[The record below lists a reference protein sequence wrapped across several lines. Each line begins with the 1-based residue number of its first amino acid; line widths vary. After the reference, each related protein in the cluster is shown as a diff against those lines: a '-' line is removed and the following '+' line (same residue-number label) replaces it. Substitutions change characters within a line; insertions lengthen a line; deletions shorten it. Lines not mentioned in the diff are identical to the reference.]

1 LKSAIPHLASRQTAV
16 CARAL
21 TEPAFLQPKARV
33 GIGRDFNPAQ
43 MPINGLRH
51 PTHGNM
57 CGWYIWSGEELSQ
70 DADYFE
76 VVCYEH
82 LVNESW
88 EWLVYLAL
96 PAGWRFLSAPGYE
109 DIWFDDG
116 LLNIERF

>member
-1 LKSAIPHLASRQTAV
+1 
-16 CARAL
+16 
-21 TEPAFLQPKARV
+21 
-33 GIGRDFNPAQ
+33 
-43 MPINGLRH
+43 
-51 PTHGNM
+51 
-57 CGWYIWSGEELSQ
+57 
-70 DADYFE
+70 

>member
-1 LKSAIPHLASRQTAV
+1 
-16 CARAL
+16 
-21 TEPAFLQPKARV
+21 
-33 GIGRDFNPAQ
+33 